1 MICGDFNDFGR
12 FLATK
17 NKAKQSQSLLAPS
30 TAGGLKTNLKKQSQ
44 FAGGRNG
51 VISYLKGVYGNIA
64 TCGLRKNKANSKP
77 IPEGSA
83 GKSAKLD
90 EIKTI

>member
-1 MICGDFNDFGR
+1 MIFGGFGR
-12 FLATK
+12 RK
-17 NKAKQSQSLLAPS
+17 NKAKQTQSLLAPS
-30 TAGGLKTNLKKQSQ
+30 TAGGLKGNLKKQSQ
-44 FAGGRNG
+44 FTPGQIG
-51 VISYLKGVYGNIA
+51 IKSYMKGNYGNIA